1 VLLTTLLPEYEK
13 NLILEYGDQK
23 EEKLIIANTL
33 NDSNLQDA
41 LNRYVNAMRGN
52 DFWVLYD

>member
-1 VLLTTLLPEYEK
+1 MLLTTLLPEYEK